1 MKINY
6 SSIRFWSTLI
16 TDFFDIKIN
25 VINQDFG
32 GSTLKQCMQRFKRII
47 LPLEPRLLLLYAG
60 ENDITNN
67 QTPTNIQFI
76 LTIRRF
82 VSLLPIVYISIKP
95 NPRRYD
101 KIIQMNI
108 TNNLIREDIQNMNNV
123 DYIDIFNQMLTSDGI
138 LRSELF
144 ISNNLHM
151 NEQVYAIWTKAVK
164 NYL

>member
-1 MKINY
+1 MIWNRQLND
-6 SSIRFWSTLI
+6 SCTSLFHISNSSESIRYTCNTLNCTYI
-16 TDFFDIKIN
+16 DDEEPHEILSNTRYEDKLVKFDKSLINIEQQSIVFLWKFINTFLVNINNRFFDIKIN

-82 VSLLPIVYISIKP
+82 FFHYY
-95 NPRRYD
+95 R
-101 KIIQMNI
+101 
-108 TNNLIREDIQNMNNV
+108 
-123 DYIDIFNQMLTSDGI
+123 
-138 LRSELF
+138 LF
-144 ISNNLHM
+144 IF
-151 NEQVYAIWTKAVK
+151 Q
-164 NYL
+164 